1 MFINGRG
8 RPIYLL
14 TLVILGFMGCQKQ
27 VSLDKL
33 ETLAAMDNPE
43 YKGEPVSKAT
53 ITEVRKVLKRYNDD
67 IERQIAGIDELGG
80 LYRSLAL
87 KYLDIDMLNTRI
99 RGLLLQEEEA
109 PPLYQS
115 DSLYYSALAFEYMD
129 MKIYREAL
137 VNLEKAI
144 GIFPQNKLLYYYAG
158 ICAANIGKS
167 FVREEM
173 ADEREK
179 WERDAEAYYMRALE
193 LDEKY
198 DDALY
203 ALSVLLFYEL
213 ERPYDAEKLL
223 EKLLEAQARYTD
235 ARFLLAT
242 VYYVTSRFDDAVE
255 QYELIERSDTS
266 KARKLQAKLNKERI
280 LAELYELR

>member
-8 RPIYLL
+8 RPIYIL

-27 VSLDKL
+27 VSLGKL
-33 ETLAAMDNPE
+33 ETLASMDNPE

-53 ITEVRKVLKRYNDD
+53 MTEVREVLKRYNDD
-67 IERQIAGIDELGG
+67 IEQQIAGIEELGR
-80 LYRSLAL
+80 LYRDLAL

-99 RGLLLQEEEA
+99 RRLLMQEEEA

-129 MKIYREAL
+129 MQIYREAL
-137 VNLEKAI
+137 INLEKAI

-158 ICAANIGKS
+158 ISAANIGKS
-167 FVREEM
+167 LVRVEM
-173 ADEREK
+173 TDERER

-198 DDALY
+198 ADALY
-203 ALSVLLFYEL
+203 ALSVLRFYEL
-213 ERPYDAEKLL
+213 ERPYDAGKLL
-223 EKLLEAQARYTD
+223 EKLLEVQTRYTD
-235 ARFLLAT
+235 ARFLLAN
-242 VYYVTSRFDDAVE
+242 VYYVTSRYDDAVE

-266 KARKLQAKLNKERI
+266 KAKKQQAKLNKERI